1 MTPPRPP
8 LRRRPLTPLRVVLD
22 RRREN
27 SIDSR
32 AGIAAEGVRRGT
44 TTAQPRPFQLVR
56 RVDVSGVSGTGV
68 VAEGVQFTDG
78 SVALRWTGATPA
90 TSVWDH
96 GIESMLAVH
105 GHGDASVVEWLD
117 HSSFHRSPMAAGRVP
132 VDFEYPLSTGLRVPT
147 ASVDGLCVRCW
158 AAWPCFCPDL
168 FEPAVP

>member
-1 MTPPRPP
+1 MTQPKPP
-8 LRRRPLTPLRVVLD
+8 LRRRPLAPPQFVRD
-22 RRREN
+22 GRREI
-27 SIDSR
+27 SIVGR
-32 AGIAAEGVRRGT
+32 AGIAAEEVRRRAT
-44 TTAQPRPFQLVR
+44 SAQPRPFQLVR
-56 RVDVSGVSGTGV
+56 RVDISGVSGTGV

-117 HSSFHRSPMAAGRVP
+117 HSSFHLSPMEGRRVP

-147 ASVDGLCVRCW
+147 ASVDGLCMQCW
-158 AAWPCFCPDL
+158 AAWPCFCPDPV
-168 FEPAVP
+168 ERAVP